1 MLSDVKDSEVY
12 IDNIGAFTNSWEH
25 HAKVV
30 WTDAM
35 QTALKCIKALMATG
49 KLCTYPNYNHPVDI
63 YTDASDYQL
72 GACIMQDGKT
82 VAYYSKK
89 LNSAQKNYATM
100 GKERLS
106 IVMTLKEFRS
116 MLLGAVMNIHT
127 DHKNIL
133 TLGDSSQR
141 RLQWISYVDE
151 YGPTLHY
158 IKGPSNV
165 IADTFSRMPMKTTTP
180 LTMVGKEESNVD
192 PLECH
197 FSVTDDRDMMEYI
210 TYLPAEECYLNL
222 PTNSAVDNPLDMEND
237 QRAARC

>member
-1 MLSDVKDSEVY
+1 
-12 IDNIGAFTNSWEH
+12 
-25 HAKVV
+25 
-30 WTDAM
+30 
-35 QTALKCIKALMATG
+35 
-49 KLCTYPNYNHPVDI
+49 
-63 YTDASDYQL
+63 
-72 GACIMQDGKT
+72 MQDGKP

-141 RLQWISYVDE
+141 RLRWISYVDE

-180 LTMVGKEESNVD
+180 LTMVGKEESTAD

-197 FSVTDDRDMMEYI
+197 FSVTDDRDMMQCI
-210 TYLPAEECYLNL
+210 AYLPAEECYLNL
-222 PTNSAVDNPLDMEND
+222 PANSAVDNPLDMEND